1 MKWITLLIY
10 IYIAIV
16 TFKYSKE
23 VWKEKNI
30 FASVVIIVMS
40 ISLIVLPIVIM
51 FK

>member
-1 MKWITLLIY
+1 MKWITLIVYL
-10 IYIAIV
+10 YIALT

-30 FASVVIIVMS
+30 FASVVIIIMS
-40 ISLIVLPIVIM
+40 ISLLIFPIVIM